1 MCAASLVY
9 AVRMSESYDIRCRVG
24 ARQIV
29 APIGAGEARIPAL
42 VRLRDEH
49 LILFFDERP
58 APASGT
64 GADFNGLTMA
74 SDLPNPNRI
83 RWMERDGRC
92 GWSDPRE
99 LPTGAP
105 PSRRT
110 PAWGSTAADS
120 CTWRSPRARGRRLH
134 GLARG
139 RERLRARWA
148 WGSGPAEL
156 TYADMTDAHYEVT
169 GADTLF
175 STSGATATVDGEVA
189 MPYVVR
195 VGEQTY
201 VQVVDARAG
210 APGQRPSMMAM
221 RGS

>member
-1 MCAASLVY
+1 MPLVNAERIPETY
-9 AVRMSESYDIRCRVG
+9 NISVRVILAQV
-24 ARQIV
+24 V

-42 VRLRDEH
+42 VKIRDER

-64 GADFNGLTMA
+64 GADVNGLTMA

-83 RWMERDGRC
+83 RWMERDGHG
-92 GWSDPRE
+92 GWSDPCD
-99 LPTGAP
+99 LPAGGP
-105 PSRRT
+105 PVSST
-110 PAWGSTAADS
+110 PAWALMGTGL
-120 CTWRSPRARGRRLH
+120 CIWRSPRVRGPS
-134 GLARG
+134 AIWT
-139 RERLRARWA
+139 RARAVSTCAWWA
-148 WGSGPAEL
+148 WGSGPEDL
-156 TYADMTDAHYEVT
+156 TYADMTDALYEAT
-169 GADTLF
+169 GADALF
-175 STSGATATVDGEVA
+175 ATSGATATVDGQVA

-195 VGEQTY
+195 VGERTY

>member
-1 MCAASLVY
+1 
-9 AVRMSESYDIRCRVG
+9 MSESYDTRCRVG

-64 GADFNGLTMA
+64 GADFNGLTTA

-105 PSRRT
+105 PVSSDACVGVDGGGIMHLAFASSEGAVGYMDSR
-110 PAWGSTAADS
+110 AG
-120 CTWRSPRARGRRLH
+120 G
-134 GLARG
+134 
-139 RERLRARWA
+139 ERLRAWWA
-148 WGSGPAEL
+148 WG
-156 TYADMTDAHYEVT
+156 
-169 GADTLF
+169 
-175 STSGATATVDGEVA
+175 VA
-189 MPYVVR
+189 LR
-195 VGEQTY
+195 
-201 VQVVDARAG
+201 
-210 APGQRPSMMAM
+210 S
-221 RGS
+221 